1 MAFYLIFKKFG
12 NKYGKEFVKKR
23 VSAAKRFK
31 TAPKM
36 FNKSKYGKTLK
47 KEGSKIGKMAG
58 KQISEKIIPVAVDLA
73 GSKIADKITSLN
85 NKPEEPREEIQ
96 EEQ

>member
-36 FNKSKYGKTLK
+36 FNKSKYGKT
-47 KEGSKIGKMAG
+47 
-58 KQISEKIIPVAVDLA
+58 
-73 GSKIADKITSLN
+73 
-85 NKPEEPREEIQ
+85 
-96 EEQ
+96 

>member
-1 MAFYLIFKKFG
+1 
-12 NKYGKEFVKKR
+12 
-23 VSAAKRFK
+23 
-31 TAPKM
+31 
-36 FNKSKYGKTLK
+36 
-47 KEGSKIGKMAG
+47 MAG

>member
-1 MAFYLIFKKFG
+1 
-12 NKYGKEFVKKR
+12 
-23 VSAAKRFK
+23 
-31 TAPKM
+31 M

-73 GSKIADKITSLN
+73 GSKIADKIISLN